1 MQSTGLYKLSWL
13 RYDWIPM
20 AVSDSEASK
29 SMVMSL
35 AKGFRVLEVFDA
47 HDPDLTLSQ
56 IAARA
61 ELDPGTTFR
70 LVKTLVMLG
79 YLQPADGK
87 KYRLG
92 LKVLDLGFNAFGRMD
107 MHAIVRPV
115 LRSLVGPVNE
125 AASIAV
131 MDGPELVY
139 MERIQLPLGRLG
151 ITQRIGAR
159 VPAYCTAVGHAI
171 LAYLPLQDRL
181 QILKSRERTKLTP
194 NTPVSIAEIESRLQ
208 KVRELGYAVSDQD
221 TVIGVR
227 VIAAPIFDADDRP
240 WAAISAAAP
249 WMACS
254 LQEFVAHTAPPV
266 VAAAENLTKVS
277 RISGSTALGV
287 ARQGA

>member
-1 MQSTGLYKLSWL
+1 M
-13 RYDWIPM
+13 R
-20 AVSDSEASK
+20 VSDTEASK
-29 SMVMSL
+29 SMVLSL

-47 HDPDLTLSQ
+47 REPELTLSQ

-79 YLQPADGK
+79 YLQASDVK

-107 MHAIVRPV
+107 LHTIARPM
-115 LRSLVGPVNE
+115 LRSLVGAINE

-131 MDGPELVY
+131 MDGAEMVY
-139 MERIQLPLGRLG
+139 VDRIQVPLGRLG
-151 ITQRIGAR
+151 ITQRVGAR
-159 VPAYCTAVGHAI
+159 VPVYCTAVGHAI
-171 LAYLPLQDRL
+171 LAYMPLEERL
-181 QILKSRERTKLTP
+181 KVLNALERKKLTP
-194 NTPVSIAEIESRLQ
+194 NTPISVKEIESRLS

-240 WAAISAAAP
+240 WASISAAAP

-254 LQEFVAHTAPPV
+254 LKEFVEHTAPAV
-266 VAAAENLTKVS
+266 VNAATNLTKVS
-277 RISGSTALGV
+277 RVSGSAALTAGG
-287 ARQGA
+287 QSI

>member
-1 MQSTGLYKLSWL
+1 MT
-13 RYDWIPM
+13 
-20 AVSDSEASK
+20 VSDSETSK

-47 HDPDLTLSQ
+47 REPEMTLSQ

-79 YLQPADGK
+79 YLVAGDAK

-92 LKVLDLGFNAFGRMD
+92 LKVLDLGFNAFGKMD
-107 MHAIVRPV
+107 FHAIARPI
-115 LRSLVGPVNE
+115 LRSLVGSVNE
-125 AASIAV
+125 AASVAV
-131 MDGPELVY
+131 LDGPEMVY
-139 MERIQLPLGRLG
+139 LERVQLPLGRLG
-151 ITQRIGAR
+151 ITQRVGAR
-159 VPAYCTAVGHAI
+159 IPVYCTAVGHAI
-171 LAYLPLQDRL
+171 LAYMPMEERL
-181 QILKSRERTKLTP
+181 RILNARERKKLTP

-221 TVIGVR
+221 TVLGVR

-240 WAAISAAAP
+240 WASISAAAP
-249 WMACS
+249 WNACS
-254 LQEFVAHTAPPV
+254 LQEFVDHTASSV

-277 RISGSTALGV
+277 RISAPTAMT
-287 ARQGA
+287 RGA

>member
-1 MQSTGLYKLSWL
+1 
-13 RYDWIPM
+13 M
-20 AVSDSEASK
+20 AVSDTEKNK
-29 SMVMSL
+29 STVLSL
-35 AKGFRVLEVFDA
+35 AKGFRVMEVFDA
-47 HDPDLTLSQ
+47 REPELTISQ

-79 YLQPADGK
+79 YLQPAEGK

-92 LKVLDLGFNAFGRMD
+92 LKVLDLGFNALGKMD
-107 MHAIVRPV
+107 LHTIARPI

-131 MDGPELVY
+131 MDGAEMVY
-139 MERIQLPLGRLG
+139 LERVQLPLGRLG
-151 ITQRIGAR
+151 ISQRVGAR
-159 VPAYCTAVGHAI
+159 VPVYCTAVGHAI
-171 LAYLPLQDRL
+171 LAYLPVEVRL
-181 QILKSRERTKLTP
+181 RIINSVERKKLTP
-194 NTPVSIAEIESRLQ
+194 STPVSVAEIESRLQ
-208 KVRELGYAVSDQD
+208 KVRELGYALSDQD

-254 LQEFVAHTAPPV
+254 LQEFVAHTAPAV
-266 VAAAENLTKVS
+266 MEAAKNLTKVS
-277 RISGSTALGV
+277 RISGSIAPAAGGQV
-287 ARQGA
+287 A

>member
-1 MQSTGLYKLSWL
+1 
-13 RYDWIPM
+13 M

-29 SMVMSL
+29 SIVMSL

-47 HDPDLTLSQ
+47 HEPELTLSQ

-79 YLQPADGK
+79 YLQAAEGK

-107 MHAIVRPV
+107 MHTIVRPI

-125 AASIAV
+125 AASLAV

-139 MERIQLPLGRLG
+139 MERVQLPLGRLG
-151 ITQRIGAR
+151 ITQRVGAR

-171 LAYLPLQDRL
+171 LAHLPLKERM
-181 QILKSRERTKLTP
+181 QILNSRERTKLTP
-194 NTPVSIAEIESRLQ
+194 TTPVSIPEIESRLQ
-208 KVRELGYAVSDQD
+208 KVRDVGYAVSDQD
-221 TVIGVR
+221 TVLGVR
-227 VIAAPIFDADDRP
+227 VIAAPIFDPDDRP

-254 LQEFVAHTAPPV
+254 LQEFVAHTAPAV
-266 VAAAENLTKVS
+266 VAAGRNLTKVS
-277 RISGSTALGV
+277 RITGPTALAAG
-287 ARQGA
+287 RLGA

>member
-1 MQSTGLYKLSWL
+1 
-13 RYDWIPM
+13 
-20 AVSDSEASK
+20 
-29 SMVMSL
+29 MVMSL
-35 AKGFRVLEVFDA
+35 AKGFRVLEIFD
-47 HDPDLTLSQ
+47 PREPEMTLSQ

-107 MHAIVRPV
+107 LHTIARPI
-115 LRSLVGPVNE
+115 LRALVGPVNE

-139 MERIQLPLGRLG
+139 LERVQIPLGRLG
-151 ITQRIGAR
+151 VTQRVGAR
-159 VPAYCTAVGHAI
+159 VPAYCTALGHAI
-171 LAYLPLQDRL
+171 LAYLPIEERMR
-181 QILKSRERTKLTP
+181 ILNARERRRLTP
-194 NTPVSIAEIESRLQ
+194 NTPVSIPEIESRLQ

-221 TVIGVR
+221 TVLGVR
-227 VIAAPIFDADDRP
+227 VIAAPIFDPDDRP
-240 WAAISAAAP
+240 WGAVSAAAP

-254 LQEFVAHTAPPV
+254 LQEFVEHTAPALIN
-266 VAAAENLTKVS
+266 AAQHLTKVC
-277 RISGSTALGV
+277 RISGPTALGLGP
-287 ARQGA
+287 QGA

>member
-1 MQSTGLYKLSWL
+1 
-13 RYDWIPM
+13 M
-20 AVSDSEASK
+20 AISDSEASK
-29 SMVMSL
+29 STVMSL

-47 HDPDLTLSQ
+47 RDPELTLSQ
-56 IAARA
+56 IAGRA

-79 YLQPADGK
+79 YLHAAEGK

-107 MHAIVRPV
+107 FHSIARPI
-115 LRSLVGPVNE
+115 LRALVGSINE

-131 MDGPELVY
+131 LDGPELVY
-139 MERIQLPLGRLG
+139 LERIQLPLGRLG

-171 LAYLPLQDRL
+171 LAYLPMSERIE
-181 QILKSRERTKLTP
+181 ILNARERAKLTP

-208 KVRELGYAVSDQD
+208 KVRDLGYAVSDQD
-221 TVIGVR
+221 TVLGVR
-227 VIAAPIFDADDRP
+227 VIAAPIFDADERP
-240 WAAISAAAP
+240 WASISVASP

-254 LQEFVAHTAPPV
+254 LQEFVERSGPTV
-266 VAAAENLTKVS
+266 VEAARNLTKVS
-277 RISGSTALGV
+277 RISGSTALTVLGQ
-287 ARQGA
+287 RP